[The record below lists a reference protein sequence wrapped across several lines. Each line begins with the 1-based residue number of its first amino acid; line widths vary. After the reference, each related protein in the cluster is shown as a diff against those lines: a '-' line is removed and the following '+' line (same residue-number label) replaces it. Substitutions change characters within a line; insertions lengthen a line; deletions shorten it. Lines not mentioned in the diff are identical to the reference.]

1 MSVVDEH
8 ADMHAA
14 PVIDWRFET
23 HRLQARLVDSRDRD
37 LYRSLYTDPAVMA
50 HIGAVMSDAEAD
62 EVFGKVLGYNAETP
76 VRARYWRLSDRSA
89 DEVVG
94 IQSFIR
100 PLADPASLELGMML
114 LPQSQ
119 GQGLGIEAS
128 QRFVDLLLG
137 NHWGL
142 DIETVFARHAE
153 TNARVAHLGASL
165 GFGYVDRSAESA
177 ATLEPPVQ
185 RPTPPPEEWRLSRE
199 EWRTLRATA
208 R

>member
-1 MSVVDEH
+1 
-8 ADMHAA
+8 MHPA
-14 PVIDWRFET
+14 PALDWRFET
-23 HRLQARLVDSRDRD
+23 PRLQARFVDSRDRD

-50 HIGAVMSDAEAD
+50 HIGAVMSHAEAD

-76 VRARYWRLSDRSA
+76 VRARYWRLSDRST

-128 QRFVDLLLG
+128 QRLVDLLLG

-153 TNARVAHLGASL
+153 TNARVARLGATL
-165 GFGYVDRSAESA
+165 GFDHVDRPAQ
-177 ATLEPPVQ
+177 TPVEL
-185 RPTPPPEEWRLSRE
+185 PASPPEEWRLSRQ
-199 EWRTLRATA
+199 EWRALRSTA

>member
-1 MSVVDEH
+1 
-8 ADMHAA
+8 MHAA
-14 PVIDWRFET
+14 TDIDWRFET
-23 HRLQARLVDSRDRD
+23 LRLQARLVEGCDRD
-37 LYRSLYTDPAVMA
+37 LYRSLYTDVAVMA
-50 HIGAVMSDAEAD
+50 HIGTVMSEAEAD
-62 EVFGKVLGYNAETP
+62 VVFGKVLGYNAETP
-76 VRARYWRLSDRSA
+76 VRARYWRLSDRGTDDA
-89 DEVVG
+89 IG

-153 TNARVAHLGASL
+153 TNARVARLGATL
-165 GFGYVDRSAESA
+165 GFDHVDRPAEQRASV
-177 ATLEPPVQ
+177 EQPVE
-185 RPTPPPEEWRLSRE
+185 RPAPPPEEWRLSRE
-199 EWRTLRATA
+199 EWRALRAA
-208 R
+208 GR

>member
-1 MSVVDEH
+1 MP
-8 ADMHAA
+8 ATT
-14 PVIDWRFET
+14 VIDWRFET
-23 HRLQARLVDSRDRD
+23 SRMQARLVDARDRD
-37 LYRSLYTDPAVMA
+37 LYRNLYTEVAVMA
-50 HIGAVMSDAEAD
+50 HIGAVMCEAEAD
-62 EVFGKVLGYNAETP
+62 VVFDKVLGYNAETP
-76 VRARYWRLSDRSA
+76 VRARYWRLSDRSTDDA
-89 DEVVG
+89 IG

-119 GQGLGIEAS
+119 GKGLGIEAS

-153 TNARVAHLGASL
+153 TNARVARLGATL
-165 GFGYVDRSAESA
+165 GFDHVERPAESSV
-177 ATLEPPVQ
+177 E
-185 RPTPPPEEWRLSRE
+185 RPASPPEEWRLSRR
-199 EWRTLRATA
+199 EWRALRAMA

>member
-1 MSVVDEH
+1 MI
-8 ADMHAA
+8 AMDMHAA
-14 PVIDWRFET
+14 AVIDWRFET
-23 HRLQARLVDSRDRD
+23 ARLQARLVDSRDRD

-50 HIGAVMSDAEAD
+50 HIGAVMGEAEAD
-62 EVFGKVLGYNAETP
+62 AVFGKVLGYNAETP
-76 VRARYWRLSDRSA
+76 VRARYWRLSDPGTDDA
-89 DEVVG
+89 IG

-153 TNARVAHLGASL
+153 TNARVARLGATL
-165 GFGYVDRSAESA
+165 GFGHVDQSVEQPAPVESPVERSA
-177 ATLEPPVQ
+177 
-185 RPTPPPEEWRLSRE
+185 PPPEEWRLSRE
-199 EWRTLRATA
+199 EWLVLRGMA